1 MPHEGSEVSQMT
13 SKIRLL
19 TRTFD
24 LSVEGE
30 SVSEVEQLL
39 DMVEKRGIMQ
49 ARGATAGMF
58 SLGTAIK
65 DTTQNEA
72 FAQAFPGSSLLDM
85 IGSQGGPSGSSGSA
99 EGRGIFRVL
108 KREGD
113 TYVLSPKFPPSPD
126 GSERFESAAMVLLG
140 GYDLSGDVPVTG
152 SRLLK
157 SLKLTG
163 YTLERVDR
171 ALESLERQGLILT
184 EGVRRGRRYRL
195 SESGRTEARKLAQEL
210 STIAGKPADEEVA
223 A

>member
-1 MPHEGSEVSQMT
+1 MT

-39 DMVEKRGIMQ
+39 DMVEKRGIVPAQ
-49 ARGATAGMF
+49 GATVGISSPGM
-58 SLGTAIK
+58 AIK
-65 DTTQNEA
+65 NATQNEA
-72 FAQAFPGSSLLDM
+72 STRMFPEPSILDM
-85 IGSQGGPSGSSGSA
+85 LGTRGGASAPSESA
-99 EGRGIFRVL
+99 EAREIFRVL

-113 TYVLSPKFPPSPD
+113 TYVLSPKFPPSQD
-126 GSERFESAAMVLLG
+126 GSERFEAAAMVLLG

-163 YTLERVDR
+163 YNLERVDR

-195 SESGRTEARKLAQEL
+195 SESGRAEARKLAQEL
-210 STIAGKPADEEVA
+210 ATLAGKPTSEEVA
-223 A
+223 T